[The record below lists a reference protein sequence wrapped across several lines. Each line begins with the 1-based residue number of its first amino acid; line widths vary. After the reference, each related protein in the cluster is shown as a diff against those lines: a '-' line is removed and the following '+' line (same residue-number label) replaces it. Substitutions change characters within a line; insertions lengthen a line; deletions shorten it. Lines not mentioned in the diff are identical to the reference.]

1 MYLFN
6 PRSVKQ
12 KVAVATISGLG
23 GVDKFHFLEI
33 PKHWYKVDVKDAL
46 FPKCPLMYE
55 KPDADQLFLK
65 DVVKGNTIWDQQHI
79 GYST

>member
-1 MYLFN
+1 MVCVQYEIGDEVYLFN

-33 PKHWYKVDVKDAL
+33 PKHWYKVDVKDAF
-46 FPKCPLMYE
+46 FP
-55 KPDADQLFLK
+55 
-65 DVVKGNTIWDQQHI
+65 N
-79 GYST
+79 